1 MKVLHIQLFDKS
13 SEANS
18 SVSLAR
24 ASELSSFSFL
34 QKGSIG
40 EFLNFFSKTVSDR
53 TAPGQRQSI
62 QEQSYTFHVFCI
74 PNSGDLTAVMVT
86 DEEYPVRVAFGL
98 LNKVTDE
105 WQQDHPKTEY
115 ELDVS
120 RARRSANT
128 GTKFQEIQ
136 WPKLS
141 DYLRKYQDPKQADQI
156 MKVQQELD
164 ETKIILHKTIE
175 SVLERGQ
182 KLDSL
187 VERSENLSAQ
197 SKMFYKSAKKQNS
210 CCVIM

>member
-115 ELDVS
+115 ELD
-120 RARRSANT
+120 
-128 GTKFQEIQ
+128 EIQ